1 MAQQVNITDLDLPS
15 LQQVKSQL
23 EEELNHLTQSYSKLK
38 AVQGRFTD
46 CAESVNSLKQEKS
59 EGKLSNVSKV
69 IVDIGTGYFVE
80 KSVNDAT
87 SFYKDKVEFVK
98 NNLVTLEKTITD
110 KQSTLRAIVNVMQD
124 KLQEQQQKK

>member
-80 KSVNDAT
+80 KIN
-87 SFYKDKVEFVK
+87 KVH
-98 NNLVTLEKTITD
+98 
-110 KQSTLRAIVNVMQD
+110 
-124 KLQEQQQKK
+124 